1 MNLSEDNQFICLYR
15 MAKDCDSLQS
25 GRIFRR
31 IASTGLLS
39 NATELCSVQHSW
51 RILFFLDGAG
61 FKKSLE
67 QSERGWLVWYRR
79 LVERTGDRHVQYN
92 SATKDKEE
100 NSGSM
105 INCGHNG
112 MVQWGPQICTKSG
125 GYIRNMWSI
134 RRVVL

>member
-1 MNLSEDNQFICLYR
+1 MFENKGNCPVLPIYASHVFLRQTASIMTVMNLSEDNQFICLYR

-67 QSERGWLVWYRR
+67 QSERG
-79 LVERTGDRHVQYN
+79 
-92 SATKDKEE
+92 
-100 NSGSM
+100 
-105 INCGHNG
+105 
-112 MVQWGPQICTKSG
+112 
-125 GYIRNMWSI
+125 
-134 RRVVL
+134 